1 MHRCVTIGRNIC
13 DAEDDTGGRVAR
25 ERVSHIGD
33 RCGVRY
39 RHGVASMEGAEA
51 GAGLPEGAE
60 L

>member
-1 MHRCVTIGRNIC
+1 MT
-13 DAEDDTGGRVAR
+13 AEDDTGGRVAR

-33 RCGVRY
+33 RCGVGY
-39 RHGVASMEGAEA
+39 RHGVAGMEGAEP